1 MNEKIKDIIGMTLF
15 GLFIIGILL
24 GIYLLG
30 IAGLFEILGVQYQSN
45 WSLVIF
51 VISIFFLGLPVDLI
65 MGALADLSVENI
77 SGKIIPFV
85 IQFLFG
91 FVTNWIVIHTVN
103 AFMNSINLS
112 LFALLIIPLIVTL
125 FESVLGDDKERL
137 EKAN

>member
-30 IAGLFEILGVQYQSN
+30 IAGLFEILGVQYESN

-51 VISIFFLGLPVDLI
+51 VISIFFLGLPVDVI
-65 MGALADLSVENI
+65 MGAMADLSVEKI
-77 SGKIIPFV
+77 SGKITAFF

-91 FVTNWIVIHTVN
+91 FITNWIVVFTVN
-103 AFMNSINLS
+103 AFMNSIDLS
-112 LFALLIIPLIVTL
+112 LSALLVLPLIITV
-125 FESVLGDDKERL
+125 FELVFGDEKEKR
-137 EKAN
+137 EKID